1 MGLLDSPRNELA
13 HFDLALLGYDRRQ
26 VRRCLRDLTARLDEA
41 LRQLDAALI
50 VRQQLA
56 QAQQELE
63 YLRKNPPPRP
73 WQLPDPNWSER
84 IGRILAAAEEEAA
97 AMRAEAER
105 EAEQIRE
112 RALAESLQARRDL
125 EAALRAR
132 QASAERLEALLC
144 GGDGGPAD
152 QPRRRGRRAGDLAR
166 S

>member
-105 EAEQIRE
+105 EAEQIRA
-112 RALAESLQARRDL
+112 RALAESLEARRNL

-132 QASAERLEALLC
+132 QASAERLEALLF
-144 GGDGGPAD
+144 GAAETDSAD
-152 QPRRRGRRAGDLAR
+152 HQNRGQRASDLAH